1 MNQENI
7 GKFIALKRKQ
17 KALTQEQLAEKIG
30 VSNKSISKWEN
41 GKCMPDYSVLESLCS
56 ELDISISEFMNG
68 GEENVDEKCGAVPQK
83 PVRIFYGGVFIV
95 INFALC
101 AFFCFEHLIFP
112 FEQTVG
118 KVIGIWIFFICSISL
133 YPILKLSVQSD
144 DYSLI
149 AGFNTEKKLDRPLA
163 SKLLI
168 LISIWNCFT
177 AMIYSFL
184 YLIMPFVEGGAAQ
197 SLYGGILIAAYIV
210 GVAVLI
216 LIVNRKYK
224 NSVKEKAAAGTD
236 NTKG

>member
-68 GEENVDEKCGAVPQK
+68 AEENVDEKCDAVPQK
-83 PVRIFYGGVFIV
+83 SVKIFYGGIFVFI
-95 INFALC
+95 NFVLC
-101 AFFCFEHLIFP
+101 AFFCCEHMIFP
-112 FEQTVG
+112 FEQTIG
-118 KVIGIWIFFICSISL
+118 KVIGIWIFFICSITL
-133 YPILKLSVQSD
+133 YPILKLSVQSG

-149 AGFNTEKKLDRPLA
+149 AGFNTEKDLDKPLA
-163 SKLLI
+163 SKMLI

-184 YLIMPFVEGGAAQ
+184 YLIMPFIEGSAAQ
-197 SLYGGILIAAYIV
+197 SLYGGILTAAYIT
-210 GVAVLI
+210 GLAVLI

-224 NSVKEKAAAGTD
+224 NSAKGNTAAGND
-236 NTKG
+236 NTRG

>member
-68 GEENVDEKCGAVPQK
+68 GEENIGEKRYAEPQK
-83 PVRIFYGGVFIV
+83 PIKIFYGGIFVL
-95 INFALC
+95 INLALC
-101 AFFCFEHLIFP
+101 IFFCFEHLIFP

-118 KVIGIWIFFICSISL
+118 KVIGIWIFFICSITL

-149 AGFNTEKKLDRPLA
+149 AGFNTEKNLDKSLA
-163 SKLLI
+163 SKMLI

-184 YLIMPFVEGGAAQ
+184 YLIMPFIEGSAAQ
-197 SLYGGILIAAYIV
+197 SLYGGILITAYIT
-210 GVAVLI
+210 GLAVLI

-224 NSVKEKAAAGTD
+224 NSAKEKAVASTD
-236 NTKG
+236 NTKV